1 LAMTVSAPDVP
12 GFATA
17 SIVKIVPTAAVVL
30 DGENDRSS
38 PDAELG
44 RKFADIAPVA
54 KRATMTIRRTRER
67 MQLPPTVSVG
77 I

>member
-1 LAMTVSAPDVP
+1 MTVSAPDVP

-17 SIVKIVPTAAVVL
+17 SIVKMVPTAAVIV
-30 DGENDRSS
+30 DGEKERSS
-38 PDAELG
+38 PDAEVE

-67 MQLPPTVSVG
+67 MQLPPTVTVG